1 MDQLASSLPP
11 DLLEL
16 PPDHTPEYT
25 APGGSTTA
33 SSERATPV
41 GESTTPAEE
50 NTTPAEENTT
60 PAGERFDKVNVFS
73 MKKKQ
78 HFHELLET

>member
-1 MDQLASSLPP
+1 MNQLASSLAP

-50 NTTPAEENTT
+50 NTTPA
-60 PAGERFDKVNVFS
+60 GERFDKVNVFS
-73 MKKKQ
+73 IKKKQ